1 MFQTAVLIKQYF
13 PISLPE
19 LHKNGLKSLM
29 CFLVLRAFIWDN
41 DVFPRAAE
49 LAVSL
54 QLVLHALQQG
64 ALSRPPPSSGCCTVR
79 LLC

>member
-1 MFQTAVLIKQYF
+1 MAALIKQYF